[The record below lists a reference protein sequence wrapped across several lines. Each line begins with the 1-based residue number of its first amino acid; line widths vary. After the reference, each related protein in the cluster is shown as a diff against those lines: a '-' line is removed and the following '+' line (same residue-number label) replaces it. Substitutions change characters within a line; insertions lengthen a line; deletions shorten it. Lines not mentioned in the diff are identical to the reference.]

1 MTIIIPLVF
10 FFLVGVML
18 TSVKDELI
26 RESEENNKKFKNLK
40 WNEQTWVVIL
50 FLIFFF
56 PLGLYFTWKT
66 PIWSIKKKTIIS
78 LFYFFPL
85 GIYKI
90 IKHKLWFF

>member
-1 MTIIIPLVF
+1 MSTAISVVF
-10 FFLVGVML
+10 FFLVGVMIN
-18 TSVKDELI
+18 SVKDELI

-40 WNEQTWVVIL
+40 WNEETWVVVL

-56 PLGLYFTWKT
+56 PLGLYYTWKT
-66 PIWSIKKKTIIS
+66 PLWSIKTKTVIS

-90 IKHKLWFF
+90 IKNRLWFF